1 MKTKI
6 AIIKTFILIIVTCLV
21 MAFVCLINS
30 CVEFYFVERK
40 IEEFVDRGEF
50 YIEIGSTKYY
60 KVSKAYEYEDTS
72 RFVFNPLSPKRYVGS
87 TADFLS
93 TTRNPLRAYPIIGL
107 ISRLAWAGH
116 SALVTEEDG
125 SKICEVVGNEDDP
138 KDNYVRIVEN
148 EWISADTGSPHII
161 GLRVKGLTNEA
172 RETIVDYANTQALEK
187 DKYNFL
193 FPLTRSNKYYC
204 TDLVSRSYNEVD
216 INLNNDGFMTSG
228 NDMILSKETYIIF
241 FRKRVGNKFLVY
253 YLTEWGK

>member
-30 CVEFYFVERK
+30 SVEYIFVERK
-40 IEEFVDRGEF
+40 IQEFVDRGEF

-60 KVSKAYEYEDTS
+60 KVSKTYEYEDVS
-72 RFVFNPLSPKRYVGS
+72 RNVFNPFDSKKYVGS
-87 TADFLS
+87 TGDILS
-93 TTRNPLRAYPIIGL
+93 TTRNPLRSIPVVGL

-116 SALVTEEDG
+116 SALITEDDG

-138 KDNYVRIVEN
+138 EDNFVRIVEN
-148 EWISADTGSPHII
+148 EWISKDSGSPHII
-161 GLRVKGLTNEA
+161 GLRVKDLTDED
-172 RETIVDYANTQALEK
+172 RKTVTSYANTQALEK

-204 TDLVSRSYNEVD
+204 TDLVSRSFNEVD

-228 NDMILSKETYIIF
+228 NDMILSKKTYIIF
-241 FRKRVGNKFLVY
+241 FRKRVGNKFIVY
-253 YLTEWGK
+253 YLTE